1 MQIIYLKKESIR
13 KARSYIYKLG
23 ETEQI
28 SRNKFERALI
38 DNDFKDFPNVSYFY
52 KLKLQEKENI
62 I

>member
-38 DNDFKDFPNVSYFY
+38 DNDFRDFPNVSYFY
-52 KLKLQEKENI
+52 KLKL
-62 I
+62 